1 MFLTVLG
8 NNIKSIRRENM
19 KINLVGKNINI
30 TQDIKDEVEKKFD
43 RLNKYFDDQQAM
55 DVKISQEG
63 NDYKVESTIIL
74 DGGTILRA
82 ESMEETYQNSI
93 DRTMD
98 ALVRQ
103 IRKHKTRLLKHRNSG
118 SIKFENFNE
127 SFDSEYNIDDSYD
140 DDEIKIVREKEVKM
154 KPMSDQEAAMQM
166 ELLNHD
172 FYVYQDDQ
180 DMNLRIV
187 YRRKNG
193 GYGVIIPTQR

>member
-1 MFLTVLG
+1 MRI
-8 NNIKSIRRENM
+8 NI
-19 KINLVGKNINI
+19 VGKNINI
-30 TQDIKDEVEKKFD
+30 TQDIKEEVEKKFD
-43 RLNKYFDDQQAM
+43 RLNKYFDDQQDM
-55 DVKISQEG
+55 DVKVSKEG
-63 NDYKVESTIIL
+63 NAYKVESTINL

-82 ESMEETYQNSI
+82 ESMEESYQNAT

-103 IRKHKTRLLKHRNSG
+103 IRKHKTRLLKSRNSG

-127 SFDSEYNIDDSYD
+127 NFDREYDIDDSYD
-140 DDEIKIVREKEVKM
+140 EKIEIVRKKEVKM
-154 KPMSDQEAAMQM
+154 KPMSDQEAVMQM

-172 FYVYQDDQ
+172 FYVYQDDE

-187 YRRKNG
+187 YRRKNK

>member
-1 MFLTVLG
+1 
-8 NNIKSIRRENM
+8 M

-43 RLNKYFDDQQAM
+43 RLNKYFDDQQTM
-55 DVKISQEG
+55 DVKISEEG

-82 ESMEETYQNSI
+82 ENMEESYQNAI

-118 SIKFENFNE
+118 SIKFESFNE

>member
-1 MFLTVLG
+1 
-8 NNIKSIRRENM
+8 M

-55 DVKISQEG
+55 DVKVSQEG

-82 ESMEETYQNSI
+82 ESMEETYQNAI

-103 IRKHKTRLLKHRNSG
+103 IRKHKTRLLKHRTSG
-118 SIKFENFNE
+118 SIKFESFNE

-140 DDEIKIVREKEVKM
+140 DDYIKIVREKEVKM